1 MGKMS
6 AVELCEKLRDE
17 AAARQDDSAV
27 NNLRLRIL
35 DYLVNYHVPDDRF
48 EQVLE
53 GRINDP
59 DPRKEHSKVICGEIL
74 EAWRNRLDREHEE

>member
-1 MGKMS
+1 VAKTS

-17 AAARQDDSAV
+17 ATRQDDSAV

-35 DYLVNYHVPDDRF
+35 DYLITCRVPDDRF
-48 EQVLE
+48 EEILE

-59 DPRKEHSKVICGEIL
+59 DPRKEHSKIICAEIL
-74 EAWRNRLDREHEE
+74 EAWRTSLDESVKG

>member
-1 MGKMS
+1 VGKMS

-17 AAARQDDSAV
+17 VAARQDDSAV

-35 DYLVNYHVPDDRF
+35 DYLITCRVPDDRF
-48 EQVLE
+48 EEVLE

-59 DPRKEHSKVICGEIL
+59 DPAKEYSKVICAEIL
-74 EAWRNRLDREHEE
+74 EAWRNQP